1 MYCFLFVAVCSLD
14 GLTNQILFCVLSLS
28 AASQPD
34 DYVAAKSTTT
44 RILRRTARF
53 IQQLSD
59 FFFNIFNICVLAH
72 CLGFNQNMLQN
83 WFMWTCCTWFSF
95 NYQEEALC
103 WYCMSQQ
110 LVSTWC
116 EFNDLLRF
124 LTNVLQGSLGLVN
137 KMEKSDFTNRK
148 EPIWIR
154 FNLKYMYPVTCTVS
168 LCEDSH

>member
-1 MYCFLFVAVCSLD
+1 VIIVFSFEKMFESLLSLYSDNFADIMYCFLFVAVCSLD

-83 WFMWTCCTWFSF
+83 
-95 NYQEEALC
+95 
-103 WYCMSQQ
+103 
-110 LVSTWC
+110 
-116 EFNDLLRF
+116 
-124 LTNVLQGSLGLVN
+124 
-137 KMEKSDFTNRK
+137 
-148 EPIWIR
+148 
-154 FNLKYMYPVTCTVS
+154 
-168 LCEDSH
+168 